1 MPKVTIYLSD
11 DTLRDLKNIS
21 TSSGKAI
28 SKISAELIESNIK
41 NYPGNQKDAGVSDNK
56 KMTPP
61 EKNHYAN
68 LVVTLNIAM
77 EILKKLNN
85 EPSKYEGKNTE
96 FIATTVKNVTLD
108 KLRDI

>member
-1 MPKVTIYLSD
+1 MPKVTVYLSD
-11 DTLRDLKNIS
+11 NTLRDLKNIS
-21 TSSGKAI
+21 NSSGKAI
-28 SKISAELIESNIK
+28 SKISAELIESSIK
-41 NYPGNQKDAGVSDNK
+41 NYPGNQKNDSVCDNK
-56 KMTPP
+56 RMAPH

-96 FIATTVKNVTLD
+96 FIATTVKNMTLD
-108 KLRDI
+108 KLKDI

>member
-21 TSSGKAI
+21 NSTGKAI
-28 SKISAELIESNIK
+28 SKVSAELIESNIK
-41 NYPGNQKDAGVSDNK
+41 NHPGNQKNNSISDDK
-56 KMTPP
+56 KMTPH

-68 LVVTLNIAM
+68 SVVTLNIVM

-96 FIATTVKNVTLD
+96 FIATTVKNMALE
-108 KLRDI
+108 KLKDY